1 AQQAAMAAG
10 KPVKFGTCSAQV
22 LAFFLDSHTPQYD
35 LDISIDADTVRSNLA
50 DLFDTIGGVASDL
63 DDSSAMS
70 ASLPLLGKSL
80 GGILAAD
87 NGRTLGDLVA
97 GLRLVTTDAAPVGP
111 LRSAAYTLLT
121 VAGALPLLLGWL
133 VPAVVPSRQ
142 GPAEWLTGTRR
153 IRGLPRGPAR

>member
-1 AQQAAMAAG
+1 MAA
-10 KPVKFGTCSAQV
+10 
-22 LAFFLDSHTPQYD
+22 FLNAEAAPFRRR
-35 LDISIDADTVRSNLA
+35 ALA
-50 DLFDTIGGVASDL
+50 DALDLVVVCGLMALAWRIGLVSEP
-63 DDSSAMS
+63 
-70 ASLPLLGKSL
+70 LPLRGRDPLDAFAGL
-80 GGILAAD
+80 LAEDAILLAPLLATTPIVGALYSTCMQALL
-87 NGRTLGDLVA
+87 GRTLGDLVA

-121 VAGALPLLLGWL
+121 AAGALPLLLGWL